1 MNFDES
7 NQKTSSSSSPSLNER
22 IISEISVPL
31 PLISERINCLL
42 DERSFSKTKWV
53 SVKNKFEEVRDF
65 IGSLRGSSEVLK
77 SKYREDILDLAH
89 TINNCLAVCFI
100 SIDRICRTEKGSH
113 ASWVKDA
120 EKINDTVAKIQE
132 ILKGS
137 LPIFGTACLAG
148 EGVQQ

>member
-31 PLISERINCLL
+31 TLISERINCLL

-89 TINNCLAVCFI
+89 TINNCLAV
-100 SIDRICRTEKGSH
+100 
-113 ASWVKDA
+113 
-120 EKINDTVAKIQE
+120 
-132 ILKGS
+132 
-137 LPIFGTACLAG
+137 
-148 EGVQQ
+148 